1 MEKILLALKR
11 AQRKKVG
18 ILQVLAWGIAMIAS
32 VACMPDG
39 RWNVPVLLLFAGIA
53 VAACIAIA
61 CRFLSARALAKSIKQ
76 MLPDEALAQRFFQ
89 SIDRELSQTLRTQL
103 YNPQYRLQLYI
114 TESWFVLIST
124 NASIMCSREDIR
136 AASCQLDRRK
146 SQFYIQLELADGRS
160 WPCACHT
167 VCQQLLQCIQEEMFP

>member
-1 MEKILLALKR
+1 MNTEEGQTVEKILLALKR

-61 CRFLSARALAKSIKQ
+61 CRFLSSRALAKSIKQ

-103 YNPQYRLQLYI
+103 YNPQ
-114 TESWFVLIST
+114 
-124 NASIMCSREDIR
+124 SIICRREDIR